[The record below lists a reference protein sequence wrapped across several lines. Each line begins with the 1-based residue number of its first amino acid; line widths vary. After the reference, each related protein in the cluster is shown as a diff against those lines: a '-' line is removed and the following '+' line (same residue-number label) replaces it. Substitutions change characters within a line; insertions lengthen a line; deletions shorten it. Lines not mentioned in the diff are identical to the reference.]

1 MRSGAACHTGGMT
14 SRTDKRSPRST
25 CTLVVA
31 EGDEKILERYE
42 RHLRYER
49 ARSEHT
55 IRAYLSDAISLLEFT
70 FQERSGEWNG
80 ARDLSIHDLRAW
92 LAARADAGH
101 SPTTLARAAAAARTF
116 TAWMCD
122 AGLVELDPGRRLRAP
137 KRARALPH
145 VVSADQARGI
155 LDEAER
161 VSREESVGPNGDHQT
176 DPLRVRD
183 AAILEVLYSS
193 GLRVSELCALDLASV
208 DRVNR
213 TLRVIGKGN
222 KERVVPL
229 GAPALEAIDR
239 WERAARGDLVRDE
252 REALFLGARGG
263 RINDRAVRAV
273 VDRAAREGGLEG
285 HISPHT
291 WRHSAATHL
300 MEGGADLRSVQDLL
314 GHSSLQTTQIYTHVS
329 AERLKEAVK
338 QAHPRA

>member
-1 MRSGAACHTGGMT
+1 MSPTSE
-14 SRTDKRSPRST
+14 SRTPNDGREL
-25 CTLVVA
+25 LVA
-31 EGDEKILERYE
+31 SGDEELLVRYE

-49 ARSEHT
+49 ARGDHT
-55 IRAYLSDAISLLEFT
+55 VRAYLSDAVSLLEFT
-70 FQERSGEWNG
+70 CEKVKRDGGDDAERK
-80 ARDLSIHDLRAW
+80 ARDLTIQDLRAW

-122 AGLVELDPGRRLRAP
+122 TGLTDLDPGRRLRAP
-137 KRARALPH
+137 KRGRALPH
-145 VVSADQARGI
+145 VISADQARSI
-155 LDEAER
+155 LEEAENAAH
-161 VSREESVGPNGDHQT
+161 EASVGPEGGPEA

-183 AAILEVLYSS
+183 AAVLEVLYSC
-193 GLRVSELCALDLASV
+193 GLRVSELCALNRRSV

-229 GAPALEAIDR
+229 GVPALEALDR
-239 WERAARGDLVRDE
+239 WEQLGRPHLM
-252 REALFLGARGG
+252 REDSQALFLGARGG
-263 RINDRAVRAV
+263 RLNDRAVRTIV
-273 VDRAAREGGLEG
+273 NRAAREGGLEG

-329 AERLKEAVK
+329 AERLKDAVRH
-338 QAHPRA
+338 AHPRA

>member
-1 MRSGAACHTGGMT
+1 MSPT
-14 SRTDKRSPRST
+14 SEARTPKDGREL
-25 CTLVVA
+25 LVA
-31 EGDEKILERYE
+31 SGDEELLVRYE

-49 ARSEHT
+49 ARSDHT
-55 IRAYLSDAISLLEFT
+55 VRAYLSDAVSLLEFT
-70 FQERSGEWNG
+70 CEKVKRDGGDDAERK
-80 ARDLSIHDLRAW
+80 ARDLTIQDLRAW

-122 AGLVELDPGRRLRAP
+122 TGLTDLDPGRRLRAP
-137 KRARALPH
+137 KRGRALPH
-145 VVSADQARGI
+145 VISADQARSI
-155 LDEAER
+155 LEEAENAAH
-161 VSREESVGPNGDHQT
+161 EASVGPEGGPEA

-183 AAILEVLYSS
+183 AAVLEVLYSC
-193 GLRVSELCALDLASV
+193 GLRVSELCALNRRSV

-229 GAPALEAIDR
+229 GVPALEALDR
-239 WERAARGDLVRDE
+239 WEQLGRPHLM
-252 REALFLGARGG
+252 REDSQALFLGARGG
-263 RINDRAVRAV
+263 RLNDRAVRTIV
-273 VDRAAREGGLEG
+273 NRAAREGGLEG

-329 AERLKEAVK
+329 AERLKDAVRH
-338 QAHPRA
+338 AHPRA

>member
-1 MRSGAACHTGGMT
+1 MSPTSE
-14 SRTDKRSPRST
+14 SRTPNDGREL
-25 CTLVVA
+25 LVA
-31 EGDEKILERYE
+31 SGDEELLVRYE

-49 ARSEHT
+49 ARSDHT
-55 IRAYLSDAISLLEFT
+55 VRAYLSDAVSLLEFT
-70 FQERSGEWNG
+70 CEQAKRDGGDDAVRS
-80 ARDLSIHDLRAW
+80 ARDLTIQDLRAW

-122 AGLVELDPGRRLRAP
+122 TGLTDLDPGRRLRAP
-137 KRARALPH
+137 KRGRALPH
-145 VVSADQARGI
+145 VISADQARSI
-155 LDEAER
+155 LEEAENAAH
-161 VSREESVGPNGDHQT
+161 EASVGSEGALEV

-183 AAILEVLYSS
+183 AAVLEVLYSC
-193 GLRVSELCALDLASV
+193 GLRVSELCALNRRSV

-229 GAPALEAIDR
+229 GVPALEALDR
-239 WERAARGDLVRDE
+239 WEQLGRPHLM
-252 REALFLGARGG
+252 REDSQALFLGARGG
-263 RINDRAVRAV
+263 RLNDRAVRTIV
-273 VDRAAREGGLEG
+273 NRAAREGGLEG

-329 AERLKEAVK
+329 AERLKDAVRH
-338 QAHPRA
+338 AHPRA

>member
-1 MRSGAACHTGGMT
+1 MT
-14 SRTDKRSPRST
+14 PTSETRTPRSARA
-25 CTLVVA
+25 LLIA
-31 EGDEKILERYE
+31 EGDAEVLERYE
-42 RHLRYER
+42 RHLRFER

-55 IRAYLSDAISLLEFT
+55 IRGYLSDAVSLLEFT
-70 FQERSGEWNG
+70 FQESAESEKRG
-80 ARDLSIHDLRAW
+80 ARDLTIQDLRAW
-92 LAARADAGH
+92 LAARAEAGH
-101 SPTTLARAAAAARTF
+101 SPTTLARGAAAARTF
-116 TAWMCD
+116 TAWLRE

-137 KRARALPH
+137 KRGRTLPH
-145 VVSADQARGI
+145 VISAAQARDI
-155 LDEAER
+155 LEEAE
-161 VSREESVGPNGDHQT
+161 SAAHEKAVGPQSSPEV
-176 DPLRVRD
+176 DPMRVRD

-193 GLRVSELCALDLASV
+193 GLRVSELCALNLASV
-208 DRVNR
+208 DRQNR

-229 GAPALEAIDR
+229 GAPALNAIDR
-239 WERAARGDLVRDE
+239 WESIARSSFVRDE
-252 REALFLGARGG
+252 HEALFLGVRGG
-263 RINDRAVRAV
+263 RINDRAVRTV

>member
-1 MRSGAACHTGGMT
+1 MSPTSE
-14 SRTDKRSPRST
+14 SRTPNDGREL
-25 CTLVVA
+25 LVA
-31 EGDEKILERYE
+31 SGDEELLVRYE

-49 ARSEHT
+49 ARSDHT
-55 IRAYLSDAISLLEFT
+55 VRAYLSDAVSLLEFT
-70 FQERSGEWNG
+70 CEKVKRDGGDDAERK
-80 ARDLSIHDLRAW
+80 ARDLTIQDLRAW

-122 AGLVELDPGRRLRAP
+122 TGLTDLDPGRRLRAP
-137 KRARALPH
+137 KRGRALPH
-145 VVSADQARGI
+145 VISADQARSI
-155 LDEAER
+155 LEEAENAAH
-161 VSREESVGPNGDHQT
+161 EASVGPEGALEV

-183 AAILEVLYSS
+183 AAVLEVLYSC
-193 GLRVSELCALDLASV
+193 GLRVSELCALNRRSV

-229 GAPALEAIDR
+229 GVPALEALDR
-239 WERAARGDLVRDE
+239 WEQLGRPHLVREDSQ
-252 REALFLGARGG
+252 ALFLGARGG
-263 RINDRAVRAV
+263 RLNDRAVRTIV
-273 VDRAAREGGLEG
+273 NRAAREGGLEG

-329 AERLKEAVK
+329 AERLKDAVRH
-338 QAHPRA
+338 AHPRA

>member
-1 MRSGAACHTGGMT
+1 MSPTSE
-14 SRTDKRSPRST
+14 SRTPNDGREL
-25 CTLVVA
+25 LVA
-31 EGDEKILERYE
+31 SGDEELLVRYE

-49 ARSEHT
+49 ARSDHT
-55 IRAYLSDAISLLEFT
+55 VRAYLSDAVSLLEFT
-70 FQERSGEWNG
+70 CEKVKRDGGDDAERK
-80 ARDLSIHDLRAW
+80 ARDLTIQDLRAW

-122 AGLVELDPGRRLRAP
+122 TGLTDLDPGRRLRAP
-137 KRARALPH
+137 KRGRALPH
-145 VVSADQARGI
+145 VISADQARSI
-155 LDEAER
+155 LEEAENAAH
-161 VSREESVGPNGDHQT
+161 EASVGPEGGPEA

-183 AAILEVLYSS
+183 AAVLEVLYSC
-193 GLRVSELCALDLASV
+193 GLRVSELCALNRRSV

-229 GAPALEAIDR
+229 GVPALEALDR
-239 WERAARGDLVRDE
+239 WEQLGRPHLVREDSQ
-252 REALFLGARGG
+252 ALFLGARGG
-263 RINDRAVRAV
+263 RLNDRAVRTIV
-273 VDRAAREGGLEG
+273 NRAAREGGLEG

-329 AERLKEAVK
+329 AERLKDAVRH
-338 QAHPRA
+338 AHPRA

>member
-1 MRSGAACHTGGMT
+1 MTPTSNAHTPGNG
-14 SRTDKRSPRST
+14 RD
-25 CTLVVA
+25 LLVA
-31 EGDEKILERYE
+31 EGDAEILERYE
-42 RHLRYER
+42 RYLRYER

-55 IRAYLSDAISLLEFT
+55 IRGYLSDAISLLEYVC
-70 FQERSGEWNG
+70 QERPTGEG
-80 ARDLSIHDLRAW
+80 ARSLTIRDLRAW
-92 LAARADAGH
+92 LAAMADAGH
-101 SPTTLARAAAAARTF
+101 SPTTLARGAAAARTF
-116 TAWMCD
+116 TAWMLEV
-122 AGLVELDPGRRLRAP
+122 GLVDLDPGRRLRAP
-137 KRARALPH
+137 KRARVLPH
-145 VVSADQARGI
+145 VISADQARGI
-155 LDEAER
+155 LDEAEHAAH
-161 VSREESVGPNGDHQT
+161 EETVGPKGAHET

-193 GLRVSELCALDLASV
+193 GLRVSELCALNLASV

-222 KERVVPL
+222 KERIVPL
-229 GAPALEAIDR
+229 GVPALDAIDL
-239 WERAARGDLVRDE
+239 WERVARPSLVRDE

-263 RINDRAVRAV
+263 RINDRAVRTV

-314 GHSSLQTTQIYTHVS
+314 GHSSLHTTQIYTHVS
-329 AERLKEAVK
+329 AERLRDAVR

>member
-1 MRSGAACHTGGMT
+1 MT
-14 SRTDKRSPRST
+14 PRPDNRTPRNT
-25 CTLVVA
+25 RALAVA
-31 EGDEKILERYE
+31 EGDEEILERYE

-49 ARSEHT
+49 ARSDHT
-55 IRAYLSDAISLLEFT
+55 VRAYLSDAVSLLEFT
-70 FQERSGEWNG
+70 CEKVKRDGGDDAERK
-80 ARDLSIHDLRAW
+80 ARDLTIQDLRAW

-122 AGLVELDPGRRLRAP
+122 TGLTDLDPGRRLRAP
-137 KRARALPH
+137 KRGRALPH
-145 VVSADQARGI
+145 VISADQARSI
-155 LDEAER
+155 LEEAENAAH
-161 VSREESVGPNGDHQT
+161 EASVGPEGGPEA

-183 AAILEVLYSS
+183 AAVLEVLYSC
-193 GLRVSELCALDLASV
+193 GLRVSELCALNRRSV

-229 GAPALEAIDR
+229 GVPALEALDR
-239 WERAARGDLVRDE
+239 WEQLGRPHLVREDTQ
-252 REALFLGARGG
+252 ALFLGARGG
-263 RINDRAVRAV
+263 RLNDRAVRTIV
-273 VDRAAREGGLEG
+273 NRAAREGGLEG

-329 AERLKEAVK
+329 AERLKDAVK
-338 QAHPRA
+338 HAHPRA

>member
-1 MRSGAACHTGGMT
+1 MSPT
-14 SRTDKRSPRST
+14 SEARTPKDGREL
-25 CTLVVA
+25 LVA
-31 EGDEKILERYE
+31 SGDEELLVRYE

-49 ARSEHT
+49 ARSDHT
-55 IRAYLSDAISLLEFT
+55 VRAYLSDAVSLLEFT
-70 FQERSGEWNG
+70 CEKVKRDGGDDAERK
-80 ARDLSIHDLRAW
+80 ARDLTIQDLRAW

-122 AGLVELDPGRRLRAP
+122 TGLTDLDPGRRLRAP
-137 KRARALPH
+137 KRGRALPH
-145 VVSADQARGI
+145 VISADQARSI
-155 LDEAER
+155 LEEAENAAH
-161 VSREESVGPNGDHQT
+161 EASVGSEGALEV

-183 AAILEVLYSS
+183 AAVLEVLYSC
-193 GLRVSELCALDLASV
+193 GLRVSELCALNRRSV

-229 GAPALEAIDR
+229 GVPALEALDR
-239 WERAARGDLVRDE
+239 WEQLGRPHLM
-252 REALFLGARGG
+252 REDSQALFLGARGG
-263 RINDRAVRAV
+263 RLNDRAVRTIV
-273 VDRAAREGGLEG
+273 NRAAREGGLEG

-329 AERLKEAVK
+329 AERLKDAVRH
-338 QAHPRA
+338 AHPRA

>member
-1 MRSGAACHTGGMT
+1 MSPTSE
-14 SRTDKRSPRST
+14 SRTPNDGREL
-25 CTLVVA
+25 LVA
-31 EGDEKILERYE
+31 SGDEELLVRYE

-49 ARSEHT
+49 ARSDHT
-55 IRAYLSDAISLLEFT
+55 VRAYLSDAVSLLEFT
-70 FQERSGEWNG
+70 CEKVKRDGGDDAERK
-80 ARDLSIHDLRAW
+80 ARDLTIQDLRAW

-122 AGLVELDPGRRLRAP
+122 TGLTDLDPGRRLRAP
-137 KRARALPH
+137 KRGRALPH
-145 VVSADQARGI
+145 VISADQARSI
-155 LDEAER
+155 LEEAENAAH
-161 VSREESVGPNGDHQT
+161 EASVGPEGAPEV

-183 AAILEVLYSS
+183 AAVLEVLYSC
-193 GLRVSELCALDLASV
+193 GLRVSELCALNRRSV

-229 GAPALEAIDR
+229 GVPALEALDR
-239 WERAARGDLVRDE
+239 WEQLGRPHLM
-252 REALFLGARGG
+252 REDSQALFLGARGG
-263 RINDRAVRAV
+263 RLNDRAVRTIV
-273 VDRAAREGGLEG
+273 NRAAREGGLEG

-329 AERLKEAVK
+329 AERLKDAVK
-338 QAHPRA
+338 HAHPRA

>member
-1 MRSGAACHTGGMT
+1 MSPTSE
-14 SRTDKRSPRST
+14 SRTPNDGREL
-25 CTLVVA
+25 LVA
-31 EGDEKILERYE
+31 SGDEELLVRYE

-49 ARSEHT
+49 ARSDHT
-55 IRAYLSDAISLLEFT
+55 VRAYLSDAVSLLEFT
-70 FQERSGEWNG
+70 CEKVKRDGGDDAERK
-80 ARDLSIHDLRAW
+80 ARDLTIQDLRAW

-122 AGLVELDPGRRLRAP
+122 TGLTDLDPGRRLRAP
-137 KRARALPH
+137 KRGRALPH
-145 VVSADQARGI
+145 VISADQARSI
-155 LDEAER
+155 LEEAENAAH
-161 VSREESVGPNGDHQT
+161 EASVGPEGGPEA

-183 AAILEVLYSS
+183 AAVLEVLYSC
-193 GLRVSELCALDLASV
+193 GLRVSELCALNRRSV

-213 TLRVIGKGN
+213 TLRMIGKGN

-229 GAPALEAIDR
+229 GVPALEALDR
-239 WERAARGDLVRDE
+239 WEQLGRPHLM
-252 REALFLGARGG
+252 REDSQALFLGARGG
-263 RINDRAVRAV
+263 RLNDRAVRTIV
-273 VDRAAREGGLEG
+273 NRAAREGGLEG

-329 AERLKEAVK
+329 AERLKDAVRH
-338 QAHPRA
+338 AHPRA

>member
-1 MRSGAACHTGGMT
+1 MSPTSE
-14 SRTDKRSPRST
+14 SRTPNDGREL
-25 CTLVVA
+25 LVA
-31 EGDEKILERYE
+31 SGDEELLVRYE

-49 ARSEHT
+49 ARSDHT
-55 IRAYLSDAISLLEFT
+55 VRAYLSDAVSLLEFT
-70 FQERSGEWNG
+70 CEKVKRDGGDDAERK
-80 ARDLSIHDLRAW
+80 ARDLTIQDLRAW
-92 LAARADAGH
+92 LAADAGH

-122 AGLVELDPGRRLRAP
+122 TGLTDLDPGRRLRAP
-137 KRARALPH
+137 KRGRALPH
-145 VVSADQARGI
+145 VISADQARSI
-155 LDEAER
+155 LEEAENAAH
-161 VSREESVGPNGDHQT
+161 EASVGPEGGPEA

-183 AAILEVLYSS
+183 AAVLEVLYSC
-193 GLRVSELCALDLASV
+193 GLRVSELCALNRRSV

-229 GAPALEAIDR
+229 GVPALEALDR
-239 WERAARGDLVRDE
+239 WEQLGRPHLM
-252 REALFLGARGG
+252 REDSQALFLGARGG
-263 RINDRAVRAV
+263 RLNDRAVRTIV
-273 VDRAAREGGLEG
+273 NRAAREGGLEG

-329 AERLKEAVK
+329 AERLKDAVRH
-338 QAHPRA
+338 AHPRA

>member
-1 MRSGAACHTGGMT
+1 MSPTSE
-14 SRTDKRSPRST
+14 SRTPNDGREL
-25 CTLVVA
+25 LVA
-31 EGDEKILERYE
+31 SGDEELLVRYE

-49 ARSEHT
+49 ARSDHT
-55 IRAYLSDAISLLEFT
+55 VRAYLSDAVSLLEFT
-70 FQERSGEWNG
+70 CEKVKRDGGDDAERK
-80 ARDLSIHDLRAW
+80 ARDLTIQDLRAW

-122 AGLVELDPGRRLRAP
+122 TGLTDLDPGRRLRAP
-137 KRARALPH
+137 KRGRALPH
-145 VVSADQARGI
+145 VISADQARSI
-155 LDEAER
+155 LEEAENAAH
-161 VSREESVGPNGDHQT
+161 EASVGSEGALEV

-183 AAILEVLYSS
+183 AAVLEVLYSC
-193 GLRVSELCALDLASV
+193 GLRVSELCALNRRSV

-229 GAPALEAIDR
+229 GVPALEALDR
-239 WERAARGDLVRDE
+239 WEQLGRPHLVREDSQ
-252 REALFLGARGG
+252 ALFLGARGG
-263 RINDRAVRAV
+263 RLNDRAVRTIV
-273 VDRAAREGGLEG
+273 NRAAREGGLEG

-329 AERLKEAVK
+329 AERLKDAVRH
-338 QAHPRA
+338 AHPRA

>member
-1 MRSGAACHTGGMT
+1 MSPTSE
-14 SRTDKRSPRST
+14 SRTPNDGREL
-25 CTLVVA
+25 LVA
-31 EGDEKILERYE
+31 SGDEELLVRYE

-49 ARSEHT
+49 ARSDHT
-55 IRAYLSDAISLLEFT
+55 VRAYLSDAVSLLEFT
-70 FQERSGEWNG
+70 CEKVKRDGGDDAERK
-80 ARDLSIHDLRAW
+80 ARDLTIQDLRAW

-122 AGLVELDPGRRLRAP
+122 TGLTDLDPGRRLRAP
-137 KRARALPH
+137 KRGRALPH
-145 VVSADQARGI
+145 VISADQARSI
-155 LDEAER
+155 LEEAENAAH
-161 VSREESVGPNGDHQT
+161 EASVGPEGALEV

-183 AAILEVLYSS
+183 AAVLEVLYSC
-193 GLRVSELCALDLASV
+193 GLRVSELCALNRRSV

-229 GAPALEAIDR
+229 GVPALEARDR
-239 WERAARGDLVRDE
+239 WEQLGRPHLVREDSQ
-252 REALFLGARGG
+252 ALFLGARGG
-263 RINDRAVRAV
+263 RLNDRAVRTIV
-273 VDRAAREGGLEG
+273 NRAAREGGLEG

-329 AERLKEAVK
+329 AERLKDAVRH
-338 QAHPRA
+338 AHPRA

>member
-1 MRSGAACHTGGMT
+1 MSPTSP
-14 SRTDKRSPRST
+14 SRTPKGGREL
-25 CTLVVA
+25 LVA
-31 EGDEKILERYE
+31 SGDEELLVRYE

-49 ARSEHT
+49 ARSDHT
-55 IRAYLSDAISLLEFT
+55 VRAYLSDAVSLLEFT
-70 FQERSGEWNG
+70 CEKAKRDGGDDAERK
-80 ARDLSIHDLRAW
+80 ARDLTIQDLRAW

-122 AGLVELDPGRRLRAP
+122 TGLTDLDPGRRLRAP
-137 KRARALPH
+137 KRGRALPH
-145 VVSADQARGI
+145 VISADQARSI
-155 LDEAER
+155 LEEAENAAH
-161 VSREESVGPNGDHQT
+161 EASVGPEGPPEV

-183 AAILEVLYSS
+183 AAVLEVLYSC
-193 GLRVSELCALDLASV
+193 GLRVSELCALNRRSV

-229 GAPALEAIDR
+229 GVPALEALDR
-239 WERAARGDLVRDE
+239 WEQLGRPHLVRKDSQ
-252 REALFLGARGG
+252 ALFLGARGG
-263 RINDRAVRAV
+263 RLNDRAVRTIV
-273 VDRAAREGGLEG
+273 NRAAREGGLEG

-329 AERLKEAVK
+329 AERLKDAVRH
-338 QAHPRA
+338 AHPRA

>member
-1 MRSGAACHTGGMT
+1 MSPTSE
-14 SRTDKRSPRST
+14 SRTPNDGREL
-25 CTLVVA
+25 LVA
-31 EGDEKILERYE
+31 SGDEELLVRYE

-49 ARSEHT
+49 ARSDHT
-55 IRAYLSDAISLLEFT
+55 VRAYLSDAVSLLEFT
-70 FQERSGEWNG
+70 CEKVKRDGGDDAERK
-80 ARDLSIHDLRAW
+80 ARDLTIQDLRAW

-122 AGLVELDPGRRLRAP
+122 TGLTDLDPGRRLRAP
-137 KRARALPH
+137 KRGRALPH
-145 VVSADQARGI
+145 VISADQARSI
-155 LDEAER
+155 LEEAENAAH
-161 VSREESVGPNGDHQT
+161 EAGVGSEGASEV

-183 AAILEVLYSS
+183 AAVLEVLYSC
-193 GLRVSELCALDLASV
+193 GLRVSELCALNRRSV

-229 GAPALEAIDR
+229 GVPALEALDR
-239 WERAARGDLVRDE
+239 WEQLGRPHLVREDSQ
-252 REALFLGARGG
+252 ALFLGARGG
-263 RINDRAVRAV
+263 RLNDRAVRTIV
-273 VDRAAREGGLEG
+273 NRAAREGGLEG

-329 AERLKEAVK
+329 AERLKDAVRH
-338 QAHPRA
+338 AHPRA

>member
-1 MRSGAACHTGGMT
+1 MSSTSE
-14 SRTDKRSPRST
+14 SRTLKDGREL
-25 CTLVVA
+25 LVA
-31 EGDEKILERYE
+31 PGDEELLVRYE

-49 ARSEHT
+49 ARSDHT
-55 IRAYLSDAISLLEFT
+55 VRAYLSDAVSLLEFT
-70 FQERSGEWNG
+70 CEQAKRDGGDDAERK
-80 ARDLSIHDLRAW
+80 ARDLTIQDLRAW

-101 SPTTLARAAAAARTF
+101 SPTTLARAVAAARTF

-122 AGLVELDPGRRLRAP
+122 TGLTGLDPGRRLRAP
-137 KRARALPH
+137 KRGRALPH
-145 VVSADQARGI
+145 VISADQARSI
-155 LDEAER
+155 LEEAENAAH
-161 VSREESVGPNGDHQT
+161 EASVGPEGAPEV

-183 AAILEVLYSS
+183 AAVLEVLYSC
-193 GLRVSELCALDLASV
+193 GLRVSELCALNRRSV

-229 GAPALEAIDR
+229 GVPALEALDR
-239 WERAARGDLVRDE
+239 WEQLGRPHLVREDSQ
-252 REALFLGARGG
+252 ALFLGARGG
-263 RINDRAVRAV
+263 RLNDRAVRTIV
-273 VDRAAREGGLEG
+273 NRAAREGGLEG

-329 AERLKEAVK
+329 AERLKDAVK
-338 QAHPRA
+338 HAHPRA

>member
-1 MRSGAACHTGGMT
+1 MT
-14 SRTDKRSPRST
+14 PRPDNRTPRNT
-25 CTLVVA
+25 RALAVA
-31 EGDEKILERYE
+31 EGDEEILERYE

-55 IRAYLSDAISLLEFT
+55 IRGYLSDAISLLEFT
-70 FQERSGEWNG
+70 FHESTENGGRG
-80 ARDLSIHDLRAW
+80 ARDLTIQDLRSW

-122 AGLVELDPGRRLRAP
+122 AGLTDLDPGRRLRAP
-137 KRARALPH
+137 KRGRALPH
-145 VVSADQARGI
+145 VISADQARSI
-155 LDEAER
+155 LEEAENAAH
-161 VSREESVGPNGDHQT
+161 EAGVGPEGAPEA

-183 AAILEVLYSS
+183 AAVLEVLYSC
-193 GLRVSELCALDLASV
+193 GLRVSELCALNRRSV

-229 GAPALEAIDR
+229 GVPALEALDR
-239 WERAARGDLVRDE
+239 WEQLGRPHLVREDSQ
-252 REALFLGARGG
+252 ALFLGARGG
-263 RINDRAVRAV
+263 RLNDRAVRTIV
-273 VDRAAREGGLEG
+273 NRAAREGGLEG

-329 AERLKEAVK
+329 AERLKDAVRH
-338 QAHPRA
+338 AHPRA

>member
-1 MRSGAACHTGGMT
+1 MRYGAACHTGGMT

-25 CTLVVA
+25 RTLVVA
-31 EGDEKILERYE
+31 EGDEELLERYE

-80 ARDLSIHDLRAW
+80 ARDLSIQDLRAW

-122 AGLVELDPGRRLRAP
+122 TGLTDLDPGRRLRAP
-137 KRARALPH
+137 KRGRALPH
-145 VVSADQARGI
+145 VISADQARSI
-155 LDEAER
+155 LEEAENAAH
-161 VSREESVGPNGDHQT
+161 EAGVGSEGASEV

-183 AAILEVLYSS
+183 AAVLEVLYSC
-193 GLRVSELCALDLASV
+193 GLRVSELCALNRRSV

-229 GAPALEAIDR
+229 GVPALEALDR
-239 WERAARGDLVRDE
+239 WEQLGRPHLVREDSQ
-252 REALFLGARGG
+252 ALFLGARGG
-263 RINDRAVRAV
+263 RLNDRAVRTV

>member
-1 MRSGAACHTGGMT
+1 MSPTSE
-14 SRTDKRSPRST
+14 SRTPNDGREL
-25 CTLVVA
+25 LVA
-31 EGDEKILERYE
+31 SGDEELLVRYE

-49 ARSEHT
+49 ARSDHT
-55 IRAYLSDAISLLEFT
+55 VRAYLSDAVSLLEFT
-70 FQERSGEWNG
+70 CEKVKRDGGDDAERK
-80 ARDLSIHDLRAW
+80 ARDLTIQDLRAW

-122 AGLVELDPGRRLRAP
+122 TGLTDLDPGRRLRAP
-137 KRARALPH
+137 KRGRALPH
-145 VVSADQARGI
+145 VISADQARSI
-155 LDEAER
+155 LEEAENAAH
-161 VSREESVGPNGDHQT
+161 EASVGPEGGPEA

-183 AAILEVLYSS
+183 AAVLEVLYSC
-193 GLRVSELCALDLASV
+193 GLRVSELCALNRRSV

-229 GAPALEAIDR
+229 GVPALEALDR
-239 WERAARGDLVRDE
+239 WEQLGRPHLM
-252 REALFLGARGG
+252 REDSQALFLGARGG
-263 RINDRAVRAV
+263 RLNDRAVRTIV
-273 VDRAAREGGLEG
+273 NRAAREGGLEG

-329 AERLKEAVK
+329 AERLKDAVRH
-338 QAHPRA
+338 AHPRA